1 MRANRCVW
9 VRWGAGG
16 MRNTKTRQAGGN
28 NGVTGQNQ
36 GPMAGEISPDIMFG
50 GVCQKSDTRGCMC
63 VQIDLNGCNR
73 ANSHGEEQKEG
84 KKKLNWMRRAY
95 FSMHVHSAKKT
106 GCRKGQTW

>member
-1 MRANRCVW
+1 
-9 VRWGAGG
+9 
-16 MRNTKTRQAGGN
+16 
-28 NGVTGQNQ
+28 
-36 GPMAGEISPDIMFG
+36 MAGEISPDIMFG